1 MFGMPLAQTQR
12 QRRLTEGGG
21 GREPPSLR
29 DIKWKYSHRLRFLGK
44 EIHKNYVN
52 VFLQQELNQKL
63 LFFSRRNETQMFKA
77 AVGNSVLKSFF
88 FKIVFVSC
96 PLKSRQ
102 QSKYKM
108 IWSPSSLA
116 ATGL

>member
-63 LFFSRRNETQMFKA
+63 FFSRRNETQMFKA

-88 FKIVFVSC
+88 F
-96 PLKSRQ
+96 
-102 QSKYKM
+102 
-108 IWSPSSLA
+108 
-116 ATGL
+116 